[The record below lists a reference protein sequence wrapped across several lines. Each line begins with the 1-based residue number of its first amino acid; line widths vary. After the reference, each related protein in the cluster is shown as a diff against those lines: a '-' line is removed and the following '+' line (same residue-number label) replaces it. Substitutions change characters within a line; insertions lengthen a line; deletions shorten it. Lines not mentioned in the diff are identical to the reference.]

1 MNVIFITNKNEKGTL
16 LMKVA
21 VIGCTHAGTAAVKE
35 LASQHEQLDITVY
48 ERNDNV
54 SFLSCGIALHVGG
67 VVEHAESLFY
77 SSPDELTEL
86 GAEMRLKHDVLEID
100 STNQTI
106 LAKNLLTG
114 ETVQDTYDKLI
125 MTTGSWPIIPMLPGI
140 ELNQIELCKN
150 YHHAQT
156 IIKKATD
163 AQRITVV
170 GAGYIGAELVEAF
183 EAYGKDV
190 TFIDSADRILNKY
203 LDRSFT
209 DIIESELTD
218 RGIHL
223 ELNQTVQSFTGV
235 DGNVTQVVT
244 DKGTFETDL
253 VILCVGFRPSTELL
267 KGQIDMLPNGAIIV
281 DDYMRTSNPN
291 IFAAGD
297 SCAVYYN
304 PARTHA
310 YIPLATNAVRMGT
323 LVGKN
328 LLAPT
333 IRYQG
338 TQGTSG
344 LRLYDLNIASTG
356 LTEDAAP
363 FFGLEVTSTTVQDA
377 YRPEFMPTAE
387 NVQLK
392 LVYETATHR
401 LVGAQI
407 ISKVDLTQ
415 AMNTLS
421 VAIQN
426 EMTLEELAF
435 VDFFFQPHYNKPWNL
450 LNQAALQGM
459 KELTSERV

>member
-1 MNVIFITNKNEKGTL
+1 
-16 LMKVA
+16 MKVA

-35 LASQHEQLDITVY
+35 LASQQDVEITVY

-67 VVEHAESLFY
+67 VVKHAESLFY
-77 SSPDELTEL
+77 SSPSELAEL
-86 GAEMRLKHDVLEID
+86 GADMRLKHDVLEID
-100 STNQTI
+100 SERQTI
-106 LAKNLLTG
+106 VAKNLMTG
-114 ETVQDTYDKLI
+114 EVVHDTYDKLI

-156 IIKKATD
+156 IIEKASD
-163 AQRITVV
+163 AERITVV

-209 DIIESELTD
+209 DVIERELTD
-218 RGIHL
+218 RGIRL
-223 ELNQTVQSFTGV
+223 ELGQTVQSFKGEN
-235 DGNVTQVVT
+235 GAVTHVVT

-267 KGQIDMLPNGAIIV
+267 KGQVDMLPNGAIIV

-323 LVGKN
+323 LIGKN
-328 LLAPT
+328 LLAPK

-356 LTEDAAP
+356 LTEEAAP
-363 FFGLEVTSTTVQDA
+363 LFGLEVSSTTVTDA

-387 NVQLK
+387 DVQLK
-392 LVYETATHR
+392 LVFETATHR
-401 LVGAQI
+401 VVGAQI

-426 EMTLEELAF
+426 DMTLEELAF

-450 LNQAALQGM
+450 LNQAALQAM
-459 KELTSERV
+459 SERQSARV

>member
-1 MNVIFITNKNEKGTL
+1 
-16 LMKVA
+16 MKVA

-35 LASQHEQLDITVY
+35 LTSQHEQLDITVY

-77 SSPDELTEL
+77 SSPDELAEL
-86 GAEMRLKHDVLEID
+86 GADMRLKHDVLEID

-106 LAKNLLTG
+106 VAKNLVTG
-114 ETVQDTYDKLI
+114 ETVYDTYDKLI

-209 DIIESELTD
+209 DIIENELTD
-218 RGIHL
+218 RGIRL

-363 FFGLEVTSTTVQDA
+363 FFGLEVASTTVQDA

-392 LVYETATHR
+392 LVYETTTHR

-407 ISKVDLTQ
+407 ISKVNLTQ

-426 EMTLEELAF
+426 DMTLEELAF

-459 KELTSERV
+459 NELTSERV

>member
-1 MNVIFITNKNEKGTL
+1 
-16 LMKVA
+16 MKVA

-35 LASQHEQLDITVY
+35 LASQQDVEITVY

-67 VVEHAESLFY
+67 VVKHAESLFY
-77 SSPDELTEL
+77 SSPSELAEL

-100 STNQTI
+100 SERQTI
-106 LAKNLLTG
+106 VAKNLMTG
-114 ETVQDTYDKLI
+114 EVVHDTYDKLI

-156 IIKKATD
+156 IIEKATD
-163 AQRITVV
+163 AERITVV

-209 DIIESELTD
+209 DVIERELTD
-218 RGIHL
+218 RGIRL
-223 ELNQTVQSFTGV
+223 ELGQTVQSFKGEN
-235 DGNVTQVVT
+235 GAVTHVVT

-267 KGQIDMLPNGAIIV
+267 KGQVDMLPNGAIIV

-323 LVGKN
+323 LIGKN
-328 LLAPT
+328 LRAPK

-356 LTEDAAP
+356 LTEEAAP
-363 FFGLEVTSTTVQDA
+363 LFGLEVSSTTVTDA

-387 NVQLK
+387 DVQLK
-392 LVYETATHR
+392 LVFETETHR
-401 LVGAQI
+401 VVGAQI

-426 EMTLEELAF
+426 DMTLEELAF

-450 LNQAALQGM
+450 LNQAALQAM
-459 KELTSERV
+459 NERQSARV

>member
-1 MNVIFITNKNEKGTL
+1 
-16 LMKVA
+16 MKVA

-35 LASQHEQLDITVY
+35 LASQQDVEITVY

-67 VVEHAESLFY
+67 VVKHAESLFY
-77 SSPDELTEL
+77 SSPSELAEL

-100 STNQTI
+100 SERQTI
-106 LAKNLLTG
+106 VAKNLMTG
-114 ETVQDTYDKLI
+114 EVVHDTYDKLI

-156 IIKKATD
+156 IIEKASD
-163 AQRITVV
+163 AERITVV

-209 DIIESELTD
+209 DVIERELTD
-218 RGIHL
+218 RGIRL
-223 ELNQTVQSFTGV
+223 ELGQTVQSFKGEN
-235 DGNVTQVVT
+235 GAVTHVVT

-267 KGQIDMLPNGAIIV
+267 KGQVDMLPNGAIIV

-323 LVGKN
+323 LIGKN
-328 LLAPT
+328 LLAPK

-356 LTEDAAP
+356 LTEEAAP
-363 FFGLEVTSTTVQDA
+363 LFGLEVSSTTVTDA

-387 NVQLK
+387 DVQLK
-392 LVYETATHR
+392 LVFETATHR
-401 LVGAQI
+401 VVGAQI

-426 EMTLEELAF
+426 DMTLEELAF

-450 LNQAALQGM
+450 LNQAALQAM
-459 KELTSERV
+459 SERQSARV

>member
-1 MNVIFITNKNEKGTL
+1 
-16 LMKVA
+16 MKVA

-35 LASQHEQLDITVY
+35 LASQQDVEITVY

-67 VVEHAESLFY
+67 VVKHAESLFY
-77 SSPDELTEL
+77 SSPSELAEL

-100 STNQTI
+100 SERQTI
-106 LAKNLLTG
+106 VAKNLMTG
-114 ETVQDTYDKLI
+114 EVVHDTYDKLI

-156 IIKKATD
+156 IIEKATD
-163 AQRITVV
+163 AERITVV

-209 DIIESELTD
+209 DVIERELTD
-218 RGIHL
+218 RGIRL
-223 ELNQTVQSFTGV
+223 ELGQTVQSFKGEN
-235 DGNVTQVVT
+235 GSVTHVVT

-267 KGQIDMLPNGAIIV
+267 KGQVDMLPNGAIIV

-323 LVGKN
+323 LIGKN
-328 LLAPT
+328 LRAPK

-356 LTEDAAP
+356 LTEEAAP
-363 FFGLEVTSTTVQDA
+363 LFGLEVSSTTVTDA

-387 NVQLK
+387 DVQLK
-392 LVYETATHR
+392 LVFETATHR
-401 LVGAQI
+401 VVGAQI

-426 EMTLEELAF
+426 DMTLEELAF

-450 LNQAALQGM
+450 LNQAALQAM
-459 KELTSERV
+459 NERQSARV

>member
-1 MNVIFITNKNEKGTL
+1 
-16 LMKVA
+16 MKVA

-35 LASQHEQLDITVY
+35 LASQQDVEITVY

-67 VVEHAESLFY
+67 VVKHAESLFY
-77 SSPDELTEL
+77 SSPSELAEL

-100 STNQTI
+100 SERQTI
-106 LAKNLLTG
+106 VAKNLMTG
-114 ETVQDTYDKLI
+114 EVVHDTYDKLI

-156 IIKKATD
+156 IIEKATD
-163 AQRITVV
+163 AERITVV

-209 DIIESELTD
+209 DVIERELTD
-218 RGIHL
+218 RGIRL
-223 ELNQTVQSFTGV
+223 ELGQTVQSFKGEN
-235 DGNVTQVVT
+235 GAVTHVVT

-267 KGQIDMLPNGAIIV
+267 KGQVDMLPNGAIIV

-323 LVGKN
+323 LIGKN
-328 LLAPT
+328 LRAPK

-356 LTEDAAP
+356 LTEEAAP
-363 FFGLEVTSTTVQDA
+363 LFGLEVSSTTVTDA

-387 NVQLK
+387 DVQLK
-392 LVYETATHR
+392 LVFETATHR
-401 LVGAQI
+401 VVGAQI

-426 EMTLEELAF
+426 DMTLEELAF

-450 LNQAALQGM
+450 LNQAALQAM
-459 KELTSERV
+459 KERQSARV

>member
-1 MNVIFITNKNEKGTL
+1 
-16 LMKVA
+16 MKVA

-35 LASQHEQLDITVY
+35 LASQQDVEITVY

-67 VVEHAESLFY
+67 VVKHAESLFY
-77 SSPDELTEL
+77 SSPSELAEL

-100 STNQTI
+100 SERQTI
-106 LAKNLLTG
+106 VAKNLMTG
-114 ETVQDTYDKLI
+114 EVVHDTYDKLI

-156 IIKKATD
+156 IIEKATE

-209 DIIESELTD
+209 DVIERELTD
-218 RGIHL
+218 RSISL
-223 ELNQTVQSFTGV
+223 ELGQTVQSFKGENGT
-235 DGNVTQVVT
+235 VTHVVT

-267 KGQIDMLPNGAIIV
+267 KGQVDMLPNGAIIV

-323 LVGKN
+323 LIGKN
-328 LLAPT
+328 LRAPK

-356 LTEDAAP
+356 LTEEAAP
-363 FFGLEVTSTTVQDA
+363 LFGLEVSSTTVTDA

-387 NVQLK
+387 DVQLK
-392 LVYETATHR
+392 LVFETATHR
-401 LVGAQI
+401 VVGAQI

-426 EMTLEELAF
+426 DMTLEELAF

-450 LNQAALQGM
+450 LNQAALQAM
-459 KELTSERV
+459 NERQSARV

>member
-1 MNVIFITNKNEKGTL
+1 
-16 LMKVA
+16 MKVA

-35 LASQHEQLDITVY
+35 LTSQHEQLDITVY

-77 SSPDELTEL
+77 SSPDELAEL
-86 GAEMRLKHDVLEID
+86 GANMRLKHDVLEID

-106 LAKNLLTG
+106 VAKNLVTG
-114 ETVQDTYDKLI
+114 ETVYDTYDKLI

-163 AQRITVV
+163 AERITVV

-183 EAYGKDV
+183 EAYGKEV

-209 DIIESELTD
+209 DIIEQELTD
-218 RGIHL
+218 RGIRL

-328 LLAPT
+328 LLAPK

-363 FFGLEVTSTTVQDA
+363 FFGLEVASTTVQDA

-392 LVYETATHR
+392 LVYETTTHR

-426 EMTLEELAF
+426 DMTLEELAF

-459 KELTSERV
+459 NELTSERV

>member
-1 MNVIFITNKNEKGTL
+1 
-16 LMKVA
+16 MKVA

-35 LASQHEQLDITVY
+35 LTSQHEQLDITVY

-77 SSPDELTEL
+77 SSPDELAEL
-86 GAEMRLKHDVLEID
+86 GANMRLKHDVLEID

-106 LAKNLLTG
+106 VAKNLVTG
-114 ETVQDTYDKLI
+114 ETVYDTYDKLI

-163 AQRITVV
+163 AERITVV

-209 DIIESELTD
+209 DIIEQELTD

-363 FFGLEVTSTTVQDA
+363 FFGLEVASTTVQDA

-392 LVYETATHR
+392 LVYETMTHR

-426 EMTLEELAF
+426 DMTLEELAF

-459 KELTSERV
+459 NELTSERV

>member
-1 MNVIFITNKNEKGTL
+1 
-16 LMKVA
+16 MKVA

-35 LASQHEQLDITVY
+35 LTSQHEQLDITVY

-77 SSPDELTEL
+77 SSPDELAEL
-86 GAEMRLKHDVLEID
+86 GANMRLKHDVLEID

-106 LAKNLLTG
+106 VAKNLVTG
-114 ETVQDTYDKLI
+114 ETVYDTYDKLI

-163 AQRITVV
+163 AERITVV

-209 DIIESELTD
+209 DIIEQELTD

-363 FFGLEVTSTTVQDA
+363 FFGLEVASTTVQDA

-392 LVYETATHR
+392 LVYETTTHR

-426 EMTLEELAF
+426 DMTLEELAF

-459 KELTSERV
+459 NDLTSERV

>member
-1 MNVIFITNKNEKGTL
+1 
-16 LMKVA
+16 MKVA

-35 LASQHEQLDITVY
+35 LASQQDVEITVY

-67 VVEHAESLFY
+67 VVKHAESLFY
-77 SSPDELTEL
+77 SSPSELAEL

-100 STNQTI
+100 SERQTI
-106 LAKNLLTG
+106 VAKNLMTG
-114 ETVQDTYDKLI
+114 EVVHDTYDKLI

-156 IIKKATD
+156 IIEKASD
-163 AQRITVV
+163 AERITVV

-209 DIIESELTD
+209 DVIERELTD
-218 RGIHL
+218 RGIRL
-223 ELNQTVQSFTGV
+223 ELGQTVQSFKGENGT
-235 DGNVTQVVT
+235 VTHVVT

-267 KGQIDMLPNGAIIV
+267 KGQVDILPNGAIIV

-323 LVGKN
+323 LIGKN
-328 LLAPT
+328 LLAPK

-356 LTEDAAP
+356 LTEEAAP
-363 FFGLEVTSTTVQDA
+363 LFGLEVSSTTVTDA

-387 NVQLK
+387 DVQLK
-392 LVYETATHR
+392 LVFETATHR
-401 LVGAQI
+401 VVGAQI

-426 EMTLEELAF
+426 DMTLEELAF

-450 LNQAALQGM
+450 LNQAALQAM
-459 KELTSERV
+459 SERQSARV

>member
-1 MNVIFITNKNEKGTL
+1 
-16 LMKVA
+16 MKVA

-35 LASQHEQLDITVY
+35 LASQQDVEITVY

-67 VVEHAESLFY
+67 VVKHAESLFY
-77 SSPDELTEL
+77 SSPSELAEL

-100 STNQTI
+100 SERQTI
-106 LAKNLLTG
+106 VAKNLMTG
-114 ETVQDTYDKLI
+114 EVVHDTYDKLI

-156 IIKKATD
+156 IIEKASD
-163 AQRITVV
+163 AERITVV

-209 DIIESELTD
+209 DVIERELTD
-218 RGIHL
+218 RGIRL
-223 ELNQTVQSFTGV
+223 ELGQTVQSFEGEN
-235 DGNVTQVVT
+235 GAVTHVVT

-267 KGQIDMLPNGAIIV
+267 KGQVDMLPNGAIIV

-323 LVGKN
+323 LIGKN
-328 LLAPT
+328 LLAPK

-356 LTEDAAP
+356 LTEEAAP
-363 FFGLEVTSTTVQDA
+363 LFGLEVSSTTVTDA

-387 NVQLK
+387 DVQLK
-392 LVYETATHR
+392 LVFETATHR
-401 LVGAQI
+401 VVGAQI

-426 EMTLEELAF
+426 DMTLEELAF

-450 LNQAALQGM
+450 LNQAALQAM
-459 KELTSERV
+459 SERQSARV

>member
-1 MNVIFITNKNEKGTL
+1 
-16 LMKVA
+16 MKIA

-35 LASQHEQLDITVY
+35 LTSQHEQLDITVY

-77 SSPDELTEL
+77 SSPDELAEL
-86 GAEMRLKHDVLEID
+86 GADMRLKHDVLEID

-106 LAKNLLTG
+106 VAKNLVTG
-114 ETVQDTYDKLI
+114 ETVYDTYDKLI

-209 DIIESELTD
+209 DIIENELTD
-218 RGIHL
+218 RGIRL

-363 FFGLEVTSTTVQDA
+363 FFGLEVASTTVQDA

-392 LVYETATHR
+392 LVYETTTHR

-426 EMTLEELAF
+426 DMTLEELAF

-459 KELTSERV
+459 NELTSERV

>member
-1 MNVIFITNKNEKGTL
+1 
-16 LMKVA
+16 MKVA

-35 LASQHEQLDITVY
+35 LASQQDVEITVY

-67 VVEHAESLFY
+67 VVKHAESLFY
-77 SSPDELTEL
+77 SSPSELAEL

-100 STNQTI
+100 SERQTI
-106 LAKNLLTG
+106 VAKNLMTG
-114 ETVQDTYDKLI
+114 EVVHDTYDKLI

-156 IIKKATD
+156 IIEKATE

-209 DIIESELTD
+209 DVIECELTD
-218 RGIHL
+218 RGIRL
-223 ELNQTVQSFTGV
+223 ELGQTVQSFKGENGV
-235 DGNVTQVVT
+235 VTHVVT

-267 KGQIDMLPNGAIIV
+267 KGQVDMLPNGAIIV

-323 LVGKN
+323 LIGKN
-328 LLAPT
+328 LRAPK

-356 LTEDAAP
+356 LTEEAAP
-363 FFGLEVTSTTVQDA
+363 LFGLEVSSTTVTDA

-387 NVQLK
+387 DVQLK
-392 LVYETATHR
+392 LVFETATHR
-401 LVGAQI
+401 VVGAQI

-426 EMTLEELAF
+426 DMTLEELAF

-450 LNQAALQGM
+450 LNQAALQAM
-459 KELTSERV
+459 NERQSARV

>member
-1 MNVIFITNKNEKGTL
+1 
-16 LMKVA
+16 MKVA

-77 SSPDELTEL
+77 SSPDELTQL

-304 PARTHA
+304 SARTHA

>member
-1 MNVIFITNKNEKGTL
+1 
-16 LMKVA
+16 MKVA

-35 LASQHEQLDITVY
+35 LASQQDVEITVY

-67 VVEHAESLFY
+67 VVKHAESLFY
-77 SSPDELTEL
+77 SSPSELAEL

-100 STNQTI
+100 SERQTI
-106 LAKNLLTG
+106 VAKNLMTG
-114 ETVQDTYDKLI
+114 EVVHDTYDKLI

-156 IIKKATD
+156 IIEKATD
-163 AQRITVV
+163 AERITVV

-203 LDRSFT
+203 LDRTFT
-209 DIIESELTD
+209 DVIEHELTD
-218 RGIHL
+218 RGIRL
-223 ELNQTVQSFTGV
+223 ELGQTVQSFKGEN
-235 DGNVTQVVT
+235 GAVTHVVT

-267 KGQIDMLPNGAIIV
+267 KGQVDMLPNGAIIV

-323 LVGKN
+323 LIGKN
-328 LLAPT
+328 LRAPK

-356 LTEDAAP
+356 LTEEAAP
-363 FFGLEVTSTTVQDA
+363 LFGLEVSSTTVTDA

-387 NVQLK
+387 DVQLK
-392 LVYETATHR
+392 LVFETATHR
-401 LVGAQI
+401 VVGAQI

-426 EMTLEELAF
+426 DMTLEELAF

-450 LNQAALQGM
+450 LNQAALQAM
-459 KELTSERV
+459 NERQSARV

>member
-1 MNVIFITNKNEKGTL
+1 
-16 LMKVA
+16 MKVA

-35 LASQHEQLDITVY
+35 LASQQDVEITVY

-67 VVEHAESLFY
+67 VVKHAESLFY
-77 SSPDELTEL
+77 SSPSELAEL
-86 GAEMRLKHDVLEID
+86 GAKMRLKHDVLEID
-100 STNQTI
+100 SERQTI
-106 LAKNLLTG
+106 VAKNLMTG
-114 ETVQDTYDKLI
+114 EVVHDTYDKLI

-140 ELNQIELCKN
+140 ELNQIEICKN

-156 IIKKATD
+156 IIEKATD

-209 DIIESELTD
+209 DVIERELTD
-218 RGIHL
+218 RGIRL
-223 ELNQTVQSFTGV
+223 ELGQTVQSFKGEN
-235 DGNVTQVVT
+235 GAVTHVVT

-267 KGQIDMLPNGAIIV
+267 KGQVDMLPNGAIIV

-323 LVGKN
+323 LIGKN
-328 LLAPT
+328 LRAPK

-356 LTEDAAP
+356 LTEEAAP
-363 FFGLEVTSTTVQDA
+363 LFGLEVSSTTVTDA

-387 NVQLK
+387 DVQLK
-392 LVYETATHR
+392 LVFETETHR
-401 LVGAQI
+401 VVGAQI

-426 EMTLEELAF
+426 DMTLEELAF

-450 LNQAALQGM
+450 LNQAALQAM
-459 KELTSERV
+459 NERQSARV

>member
-1 MNVIFITNKNEKGTL
+1 
-16 LMKVA
+16 MKVA

-35 LASQHEQLDITVY
+35 LASQQDIEITVY

-67 VVEHAESLFY
+67 VVKHAESLFY
-77 SSPDELTEL
+77 SSPSELAEL

-100 STNQTI
+100 SERQTI
-106 LAKNLLTG
+106 VAKNLMTG
-114 ETVQDTYDKLI
+114 EVVHDTYDKLI

-156 IIKKATD
+156 IIEKASD
-163 AQRITVV
+163 AERITVV

-209 DIIESELTD
+209 DVIERELTD
-218 RGIHL
+218 RGIRL
-223 ELNQTVQSFTGV
+223 ELGQTVQSFKGEN
-235 DGNVTQVVT
+235 GAVTHVVT

-267 KGQIDMLPNGAIIV
+267 KGQVDMLPNGAIIV

-323 LVGKN
+323 LIGKN
-328 LLAPT
+328 LLAPK

-356 LTEDAAP
+356 LTEEAAP
-363 FFGLEVTSTTVQDA
+363 LFGLEVSSTTVTDA

-387 NVQLK
+387 DVQLK
-392 LVYETATHR
+392 LVFETATHR
-401 LVGAQI
+401 VVGAQI

-426 EMTLEELAF
+426 DMTLEELAF

-450 LNQAALQGM
+450 LNQAALQAM
-459 KELTSERV
+459 SERQSARV

>member
-1 MNVIFITNKNEKGTL
+1 
-16 LMKVA
+16 MKVA

-35 LASQHEQLDITVY
+35 LASQQDVEITVY

-67 VVEHAESLFY
+67 VVKHAESLFY
-77 SSPDELTEL
+77 SSPSELAEL

-100 STNQTI
+100 SERQTI
-106 LAKNLLTG
+106 IAKNLMTG
-114 ETVQDTYDKLI
+114 EVVHDTYDKLI

-156 IIKKATD
+156 IIEKASD
-163 AQRITVV
+163 AERITVV

-209 DIIESELTD
+209 DVIERELTD
-218 RGIHL
+218 RGIRL
-223 ELNQTVQSFTGV
+223 ELGQTVQSFKGEN
-235 DGNVTQVVT
+235 GAVTHVVT

-267 KGQIDMLPNGAIIV
+267 KGQVDMLPNGAIIV

-323 LVGKN
+323 LIGKN
-328 LLAPT
+328 LLAPK

-356 LTEDAAP
+356 LTEEAAP
-363 FFGLEVTSTTVQDA
+363 LFGLEVSSTTVTDA

-387 NVQLK
+387 DVQLK
-392 LVYETATHR
+392 LVFETATHR
-401 LVGAQI
+401 VVGAQI

-426 EMTLEELAF
+426 DMTLEELAF

-450 LNQAALQGM
+450 LNQAALQAM
-459 KELTSERV
+459 SERQSARV

>member
-1 MNVIFITNKNEKGTL
+1 
-16 LMKVA
+16 MKVA

-77 SSPDELTEL
+77 SSPDELAEL
-86 GAEMRLKHDVLEID
+86 GADMRLKHDVLEID

-106 LAKNLLTG
+106 LAKNLVTG
-114 ETVQDTYDKLI
+114 ETVHDTYDKLI

-209 DIIESELTD
+209 DIIETELTD
-218 RGIHL
+218 RGIRL

-304 PARTHA
+304 PARTYA

-363 FFGLEVTSTTVQDA
+363 FFGLEVASTTVKDA

-387 NVQLK
+387 DVQLK
-392 LVYETATHR
+392 LVYETGTHR
-401 LVGAQI
+401 VVGAQI

>member
-1 MNVIFITNKNEKGTL
+1 
-16 LMKVA
+16 MKVA

-35 LASQHEQLDITVY
+35 LASQQDVEITVY

-67 VVEHAESLFY
+67 VVKHAESLFY
-77 SSPDELTEL
+77 SSPSELAEL

-100 STNQTI
+100 SERQTI
-106 LAKNLLTG
+106 VAKNLMTG
-114 ETVQDTYDKLI
+114 EVVHDTYDKLI

-156 IIKKATD
+156 IIEKASD
-163 AQRITVV
+163 AERITVF
-170 GAGYIGAELVEAF
+170 GAGSIGAELVEAF

-209 DIIESELTD
+209 DVIERELTD
-218 RGIHL
+218 RGIRL
-223 ELNQTVQSFTGV
+223 ELGQTVQSFKGEN
-235 DGNVTQVVT
+235 GAVTHVVT

-267 KGQIDMLPNGAIIV
+267 KGQVDMLPNGAIIV

-323 LVGKN
+323 LIGKN
-328 LLAPT
+328 LLAPK

-356 LTEDAAP
+356 LTEEAAP
-363 FFGLEVTSTTVQDA
+363 LFGLEVSSTTVTDA

-387 NVQLK
+387 DVQLK
-392 LVYETATHR
+392 LVFETATHR
-401 LVGAQI
+401 VVGAQI

-426 EMTLEELAF
+426 DMTLEELAF

-450 LNQAALQGM
+450 LNQAALQAM
-459 KELTSERV
+459 SERQSARV

>member
-1 MNVIFITNKNEKGTL
+1 
-16 LMKVA
+16 MKVA

-35 LASQHEQLDITVY
+35 LTSQHEQLDITVY

-77 SSPDELTEL
+77 SSPDELAEL
-86 GAEMRLKHDVLEID
+86 GANMRLKHDVLEID

-106 LAKNLLTG
+106 VAKNLVTG
-114 ETVQDTYDKLI
+114 ETVYDTYDKLI

-163 AQRITVV
+163 AERITVV

-183 EAYGKDV
+183 EAYGKEV

-209 DIIESELTD
+209 DIIEQELTD

-363 FFGLEVTSTTVQDA
+363 FFGLEVASTTVQDA

-392 LVYETATHR
+392 LVYETTTHR

-426 EMTLEELAF
+426 DMTLEELAF

-459 KELTSERV
+459 NELTSERV

>member
-1 MNVIFITNKNEKGTL
+1 
-16 LMKVA
+16 MKVA

-35 LASQHEQLDITVY
+35 LTSQHEQLDITVY

-77 SSPDELTEL
+77 SSPDELAEL
-86 GAEMRLKHDVLEID
+86 GADMRLKHDVLEID

-106 LAKNLLTG
+106 VAKNLVTG
-114 ETVQDTYDKLI
+114 ETVYDTYDKLI

-209 DIIESELTD
+209 DIIENELTD
-218 RGIHL
+218 RGIRL

-363 FFGLEVTSTTVQDA
+363 FFGLEVASTTVQDA

-392 LVYETATHR
+392 LVYETTTHR

-426 EMTLEELAF
+426 DMTLEELAF

-459 KELTSERV
+459 NELTSERV

>member
-1 MNVIFITNKNEKGTL
+1 
-16 LMKVA
+16 MKVA

-35 LASQHEQLDITVY
+35 LTSQHEQLDITVY

-77 SSPDELTEL
+77 SSPDELAEL
-86 GAEMRLKHDVLEID
+86 GADMRLKHDVLEID

-106 LAKNLLTG
+106 VAKNLVTG
-114 ETVQDTYDKLI
+114 ETVYDTYDKLI

-163 AQRITVV
+163 AEHITVV

-209 DIIESELTD
+209 DIIENELTD
-218 RGIHL
+218 RGIRL

-235 DGNVTQVVT
+235 DGNVTQVIT

-392 LVYETATHR
+392 LVYETTTHR

-426 EMTLEELAF
+426 DMTLEELAF

>member
-1 MNVIFITNKNEKGTL
+1 
-16 LMKVA
+16 MKVA

-35 LASQHEQLDITVY
+35 LASQQDVEITVY

-67 VVEHAESLFY
+67 VVKHAESLFY
-77 SSPDELTEL
+77 SSPSELAEL

-100 STNQTI
+100 SERQTI
-106 LAKNLLTG
+106 VAKNLMTG
-114 ETVQDTYDKLI
+114 EVVHDTYDKLI

-156 IIKKATD
+156 IIEKATD
-163 AQRITVV
+163 AERITVV

-209 DIIESELTD
+209 DVIERELTD
-218 RGIHL
+218 RGIRL
-223 ELNQTVQSFTGV
+223 ELGQTVQSFKGEN
-235 DGNVTQVVT
+235 GSVTHVVT

-267 KGQIDMLPNGAIIV
+267 KGQVDMLPNGAIIV

-297 SCAVYYN
+297 SCAIYYN

-323 LVGKN
+323 LIGKN
-328 LLAPT
+328 LRAPK

-356 LTEDAAP
+356 LTEEAAP
-363 FFGLEVTSTTVQDA
+363 LFGLEVSSTTVTDA

-387 NVQLK
+387 DVQLK
-392 LVYETATHR
+392 LVFETATHR
-401 LVGAQI
+401 VVGAQI

-426 EMTLEELAF
+426 DMTLEELAF

-450 LNQAALQGM
+450 LNQAALQAM
-459 KELTSERV
+459 NERQSARV

>member
-1 MNVIFITNKNEKGTL
+1 
-16 LMKVA
+16 MKVA

-35 LASQHEQLDITVY
+35 LTSQHEQLDITVY

-77 SSPDELTEL
+77 SSPDELAEL
-86 GAEMRLKHDVLEID
+86 GANMRLKHDVLEID

-106 LAKNLLTG
+106 VAKNLVTG
-114 ETVQDTYDKLI
+114 ETVYDTYDKLI

-163 AQRITVV
+163 AERITVV

-183 EAYGKDV
+183 EAYGKEV

-209 DIIESELTD
+209 DIIEQELTD
-218 RGIHL
+218 RGIRL

-363 FFGLEVTSTTVQDA
+363 FFGLEVASTTVQDA

-392 LVYETATHR
+392 LVYETMTHR

-426 EMTLEELAF
+426 DMTLEELAF

-459 KELTSERV
+459 NELTSERV

>member
-1 MNVIFITNKNEKGTL
+1 
-16 LMKVA
+16 MKVA

-35 LASQHEQLDITVY
+35 LASQQDVEITVY

-67 VVEHAESLFY
+67 VVKHAESLFY
-77 SSPDELTEL
+77 SSPSELAEL

-100 STNQTI
+100 SERQTI
-106 LAKNLLTG
+106 VAKNLMTG
-114 ETVQDTYDKLI
+114 EVVHDTYDKLI

-156 IIKKATD
+156 IIEKATD
-163 AQRITVV
+163 AERITVV

-209 DIIESELTD
+209 DVIERELTD
-218 RGIHL
+218 RGIRL
-223 ELNQTVQSFTGV
+223 ELGQTVQSFKGEN
-235 DGNVTQVVT
+235 GAVTHVVT
-244 DKGTFETDL
+244 DKGTFKTDL

-267 KGQIDMLPNGAIIV
+267 KGQVDMLPNGAIIV

-323 LVGKN
+323 LIGKN
-328 LLAPT
+328 LRAPK

-356 LTEDAAP
+356 LTEEAAP
-363 FFGLEVTSTTVQDA
+363 LFGLEVSSTTVTDA

-387 NVQLK
+387 DVQLK
-392 LVYETATHR
+392 LVFETATHR
-401 LVGAQI
+401 VVGAQI

-426 EMTLEELAF
+426 DMTLEELAF

-450 LNQAALQGM
+450 LNQAALQAM
-459 KELTSERV
+459 NERQSARV